1 MVEIGRD
8 KPQDWMI
15 GSEGVQL
22 SADDNA
28 NVVPQRVDAA
38 TGSNVEDVDGF
49 GVGRNQTGMENMRM
63 RC

>member
-1 MVEIGRD
+1 
-8 KPQDWMI
+8 MI

-38 TGSNVEDVDGF
+38 AGSNVEDVDGF

>member
-8 KPQDWMI
+8 KPQDLMI
-15 GSEGVQL
+15 GSEGMQL

-28 NVVPQRVDAA
+28 NVVHQRVDA
-38 TGSNVEDVDGF
+38 GSNVEDVDGF
-49 GVGRNQTGMENMRM
+49 GVGRSQRGMENMRM